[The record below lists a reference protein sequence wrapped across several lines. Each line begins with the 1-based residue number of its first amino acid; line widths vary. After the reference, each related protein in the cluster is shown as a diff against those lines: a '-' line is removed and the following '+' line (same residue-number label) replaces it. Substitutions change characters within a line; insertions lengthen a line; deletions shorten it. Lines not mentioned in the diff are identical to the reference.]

1 MAAGTDWAGRS
12 RIVSSRWPG
21 YFISFEGLD
30 GAGKSTQVASLS
42 AALRAAGHEAISVRP
57 SDTELGD
64 MARSFLLQHQAD
76 FPLEPWAEA
85 LLFIASRAQLL
96 REVVLPAL
104 GRGQIVIVDRWA
116 DSTLAYQGGGRG
128 LDLDALRTLH
138 RQVVD
143 DVWPD
148 VTIFLDLPLETA
160 MHRQRAEQLPLDRIE
175 QQPGE
180 FHARV
185 DAAFRTIVE
194 RDASRIVRV
203 DATGSAVAVG
213 RSVWDAVQR
222 RLQAGGTPTAEAL
235 GQQP

>member
-1 MAAGTDWAGRS
+1 MVG
-12 RIVSSRWPG
+12 SRWPG

-30 GAGKSTQVASLS
+30 GAGKSTQVAALS
-42 AALRAAGHEAISVRP
+42 AALRAAGRDAVSIRP

-64 MARSFLLQHQAD
+64 MARSFLLQHQAG

-96 REVVLPAL
+96 REIVLPAL
-104 GRGQIVIVDRWA
+104 RAGQVVVVDRWA

-128 LDLDALRTLH
+128 LDLEALRALH

-148 VTIFLDLPLETA
+148 LTIYLDLPLATA

-185 DAAFRTIVE
+185 EATFRGIVQSE
-194 RDASRIVRV
+194 PQRIVSV
-203 DATGSAVAVG
+203 DATGSAVGVS
-213 RSVWDAVQR
+213 RSVWEVVR
-222 RLQAGGTPTAEAL
+222 TRLQHASRTSPEAV
-235 GQQP
+235 GSRR

>member
-1 MAAGTDWAGRS
+1 M
-12 RIVSSRWPG
+12 SSRWPG

-42 AALRAAGHEAISVRP
+42 AALRAAGHEATSVRP

-76 FPLEPWAEA
+76 FPLDPWAEA
-85 LLFIASRAQLL
+85 LLFVASRAQLL

-104 GRGQIVIVDRWA
+104 RRGQIVVVDRWA

-128 LDLDALRTLH
+128 LDLEALRALH
-138 RQVVD
+138 RQAVD

-148 VTIFLDLPLETA
+148 LTVFLDLPLETA

-185 DAAFRTIVE
+185 DAAFRSIVE
-194 RDASRIVRV
+194 REAARIVRV

-213 RSVWDAVQR
+213 RSVWEAVQR
-222 RLQAGGTPTAEAL
+222 RLQTDPRLSTEVPGRRT
-235 GQQP
+235 